1 MTTITNEKKK
11 ILDFVYGFSEI
22 AKKESWVPRYDA
34 ESDSLSVTVSK
45 LSSDARIKYFDD
57 EVAFYIS
64 KNGIEGIFVEYFR
77 SNFLQH
83 HKGFEDLLR
92 VIKERK
98 NNNNDLIELNREMDQ
113 IIPTMGEIIKSSL
126 AEKIVFNPIG

>member
-64 KNGIEGIFVEYFR
+64 KNGIEGIFV
-77 SNFLQH
+77 
-83 HKGFEDLLR
+83 
-92 VIKERK
+92 
-98 NNNNDLIELNREMDQ
+98 
-113 IIPTMGEIIKSSL
+113 
-126 AEKIVFNPIG
+126 